1 MIFLTFISSET
12 YITFPIT
19 IEAENCE
26 GVSQTWTSVY
36 GTSIKGEFLGS
47 GFAYL
52 TDTAFYFTVTVSEDG
67 LYQFNS
73 KLAKSRMKEEKF
85 KQFL

>member
-1 MIFLTFISSET
+1 MLLLTFISSQT
-12 YITFPIT
+12 YITFPFT
-19 IEAENCE
+19 IEAENCVR
-26 GVSQTWTSVY
+26 VSQTWTSVY
-36 GTSIKGEFLGS
+36 TTSIKGEFSGS

-52 TDTAFYFTVTVSEDG
+52 TDTAFYFSVTESEDG

-73 KLAKSRMKEEKF
+73 KLAKIAEKF